1 MTKTKQQYQFTT
13 LDDVVK
19 HEPFIDSINAILD
32 RIIEHRRKRP
42 ISPAG
47 KKKFAPGLFDRLKAN
62 GMLSGHKIAAEILPI
77 ENKTSTL
84 PKQIIDDLK
93 VIYTTALV
101 EFLKQNS

>member
-32 RIIEHRRKRP
+32 RIIEHRRNRP
-42 ISPAG
+42 APPQG
-47 KKKFAPGLFDRLKAN
+47 KIYKVRLFDRLKAN
-62 GMLSGHKIAAEILPI
+62 GMLSGHEIASHILPI
-77 ENKTSTL
+77 ETKTSTL
-84 PKQIIDDLK
+84 PKQIRNDLK